1 MSLPP
6 RVQDSKWSERS
17 EVDDNEGEKQGSKT
31 VPSVH
36 RFTIASIGWNK
47 TVTDVITGILLLVC
61 FYCKCIAGFNVFGAL
76 ITF

>member
-17 EVDDNEGEKQGSKT
+17 EVDDNEGGKT
-31 VPSVH
+31 RIRKMEVPSVH

-47 TVTDVITGILLLVC
+47 TVKDVITGILLLVC
-61 FYCKCIAGFNVFGAL
+61 F
-76 ITF
+76 